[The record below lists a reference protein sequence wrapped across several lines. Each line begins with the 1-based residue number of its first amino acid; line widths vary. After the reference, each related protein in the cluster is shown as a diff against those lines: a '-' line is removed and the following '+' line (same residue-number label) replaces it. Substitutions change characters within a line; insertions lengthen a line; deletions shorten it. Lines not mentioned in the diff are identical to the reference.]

1 MENDLVLIFSSNK
14 LYEIEIAKSLLL
26 GNDIESYIVN
36 KQDSMYFFGD
46 IELYVNIN
54 EILRAKIIILKLNEI
69 K

>member
-1 MENDLVLIFSSNK
+1 
-14 LYEIEIAKSLLL
+14 LLE
-26 GNDIESYIVN
+26 NDIESYIVN

-54 EILRAKIIILKLNEI
+54 EILRAKIIISEI

>member
-26 GNDIESYIVN
+26 ENDIKSYIVN

-54 EILRAKIIILKLNEI
+54 EILRAKIIISEI

>member
-26 GNDIESYIVN
+26 ENDIESYIVN

-54 EILRAKIIILKLNEI
+54 EILRAKIIISEI

>member
-26 GNDIESYIVN
+26 ENDIESYIVN

-54 EILRAKIIILKLNEI
+54 EILRAKIIISEI
-69 K
+69 

>member
-1 MENDLVLIFSSNK
+1 MENDLVVIFSSNQ
-14 LYEIEIAKSLLL
+14 LYEIEIAKSLLQE
-26 GNDIESYIVN
+26 NSIESFIIN

-54 EILRAKIIILKLNEI
+54 DILRAKLIISEI

>member
-54 EILRAKIIILKLNEI
+54 EILRAKIIISEI